1 MIFKISNKIKNTSNF
16 NWIVTDGSLVLII
29 PIGKDFTSDTVEWS
43 KISKNNLYIKN
54 QIIFLKN
61 VYYYLQSC
69 CGDIL

>member
-43 KISKNNLYIKN
+43 KISKNN
-54 QIIFLKN
+54 
-61 VYYYLQSC
+61 VY
-69 CGDIL
+69 